1 MSHLRIFSVAIA
13 LLLLAHFCES
23 SPYKNQDSGSLNEHD
38 EISQRMFDI
47 VVHGILLW
55 ASMGF
60 LIPLG
65 ILVMRVSS
73 CRSDFQPSRHKK
85 VFYVHAVL
93 QVLSVLLVTV
103 GAILSIRNFENAFNN
118 THQRLGLALYVAIC
132 MQLILGFKRPKRG
145 ARARSAWYLLHWLL
159 GTITCLVG
167 ILNIYTGLQAYQKRS
182 STNTRFY
189 TIIFTAQLS
198 FMIIL
203 YLFQDKWDYILR
215 QGMPPAIVGS
225 SYQNNGAALPITSS
239 EQVED
244 DRMRDSYNEL
254 VSMKSNALGTHFSRT
269 NVLNKLFQLT

>member
-1 MSHLRIFSVAIA
+1 MSPLRILCAAIA
-13 LLLLAHFCES
+13 LLLLAHFPES
-23 SPYKNQDSGSLNEHD
+23 SSYKQQDSSSRGFDEHH
-38 EISQRMFDI
+38 ESSQKVFDI
-47 VVHGILLW
+47 LVHGILLW

-65 ILVMRVSS
+65 ILVMRISS
-73 CRSDFQPSRHKK
+73 CRSDFQPSRHKT

-93 QVLSVLLVTV
+93 QVLSVLLVTA

-118 THQRLGLALYVAIC
+118 THQRIGLALYAAIY

-145 ARARSAWYLLHWLL
+145 TRARSAWYFLHWLL

-167 ILNIYTGLQAYQKRS
+167 ILNIYTGLQAYHKRT
-182 STNTRFY
+182 STNTATY

-198 FMIIL
+198 FMIIV

-215 QGMPPAIVGS
+215 QGMPPGIVGS
-225 SYQNNGAALPITSS
+225 DPNNPLTSS
-239 EQVED
+239 QQVED
-244 DRMRDSYNEL
+244 QIRDLLNEPCR
-254 VSMKSNALGTHFSRT
+254 KSNALGTHFSRT

>member
-1 MSHLRIFSVAIA
+1 MSPLSSFSVAIA
-13 LLLLAHFCES
+13 LLLLAHLCES

-38 EISQRMFDI
+38 ENSQRVFDI

-65 ILVMRVSS
+65 ILVIRVSS
-73 CRSDFQPSRHKK
+73 CTSEFQPSRHKK
-85 VFYVHAVL
+85 VFYVHALL

-118 THQRLGLALYVAIC
+118 THQRLGLALYAAIY

-145 ARARSAWYLLHWLL
+145 TRARSAWYLLHWLL

-167 ILNIYTGLQAYQKRS
+167 VLNIYTGLQAYHIRT

-198 FMIIL
+198 FMVIL

-215 QGMPPAIVGS
+215 QGMPPGVVGS
-225 SYQNNGAALPITSS
+225 YGNNDIPLPITLSQ
-239 EQVED
+239 QVED
-244 DRMRDSYNEL
+244 DQVKDSFNEP
-254 VSMKSNALGTHFSRT
+254 SMKSNALGTHFSRT